1 MLLAI
6 SAGNSNIHLGVA
18 RDGHLVASRR
28 AATDPRATPDD
39 IEVML
44 LALLSLEGLDLA
56 RVRAIS
62 LASSVPAVAAA
73 VELVAG
79 RRGIPCLVAGAGT
92 LPLPVRVD
100 RPGDVGPDRLVNA
113 YAAARLHGAPVV
125 VVDCGTATTVDAVD
139 ASGAFVGGAIAPGML
154 MGMEAL
160 AAGTARLPR
169 VDARPQEAAIGRDTM
184 SAIRAGTVLG
194 HRILVEGLVARA
206 RAELAA
212 TAGWKPRANRI
223 PAVLTGGLAA
233 LPWARTVEG
242 IDVVDP
248 DLTLRGLIAFH
259 LSVAGEPE
267 PAGGDDA
274 PGEPAPGGGD
284 GVSDGPTAIGTPA

>member
-18 RDGHLVASRR
+18 RDGLLVASRR

-39 IEVML
+39 VEVLLAAL
-44 LALLSLEGLDLA
+44 LALDGFDLA
-56 RVRAIS
+56 RVRAIA

-73 VELVAG
+73 VELVAE

-100 RPGDVGPDRLVNA
+100 RPGEVGPDRLVNA
-113 YAAARLHGAPVV
+113 YGAARLHGAPVV

-139 ASGAFVGGAIAPGML
+139 ANGAFVGGAIAPGML
-154 MGMEAL
+154 LGMEAL

-169 VDARPQEAAIGRDTM
+169 VDARAQETAIGRDTA

-206 RAELAA
+206 RAELA
-212 TAGWKPRANRI
+212 TAAGGSLDASRI

-259 LSVAGEPE
+259 RSVAGEPDS
-267 PAGGDDA
+267 AGEDDA
-274 PGEPAPGGGD
+274 SREPGAFGAPA
-284 GVSDGPTAIGTPA
+284 